1 MYKNKSIINSILFLA
16 FFLSFA
22 GSVAAH
28 TPAPPQEGPIAI
40 TGGTIHTITQGVI
53 EYGTVLF
60 EDGKI
65 IAVGLEVELPD
76 NVRIIDATG
85 KHVYPGMIHGRST
98 IGLMEIARI
107 GVSTDLQEL
116 GQINPNIRAQTAFHP
131 ASAHL
136 PVAAVHG
143 ITTVVPTPRGSLVAG
158 LPAAMMTDGWTWE
171 EMTIREGI
179 GMAIYWPSMG
189 NSKEYNKNLEQ
200 LQQAFDSAR
209 RYERARAAMEA
220 GTANAHHPFDVRW
233 EALIP
238 VLKQEIPVFITVN
251 DLQQIQAAIV
261 WAEQE
266 NLKSV
271 LVGGRDMGLI
281 ADQIAA
287 KGIPV
292 MLSGVISGPARQWE
306 GYDEA
311 YRIPL
316 MLHEAGVDFCIAGDA
331 GAASAYRLPHHAAAA
346 IAFGLPEEV
355 GLEAVTIRA
364 ARILGLDDILGSIE
378 AGKDATLMITSGTP
392 LEIKTITEQVFIRGR
407 KIDMTDK
414 HLQLYEHYLEK
425 HRQSVLD

>member
-209 RYERARAAMEA
+209 RYERARAALEA

>member
-209 RYERARAAMEA
+209 RYERARAALEA

-271 LVGGRDMGLI
+271 LVGGRDMGLV

-287 KGIPV
+287 KEIPV

>member
-53 EYGTVLF
+53 EYGTVLI

-65 IAVGLEVELPD
+65 IAVGQEVELPD

-189 NSKEYNKNLEQ
+189 NSKEYNKSLKQ

>member
-209 RYERARAAMEA
+209 RYERARAALEA

-266 NLKSV
+266 NLKTV
-271 LVGGRDMGLI
+271 LVGGRDMGLV

-287 KGIPV
+287 KEIPV

>member
-53 EYGTVLF
+53 EYGTVLI

-65 IAVGLEVELPD
+65 IAVGQEVELPD

-85 KHVYPGMIHGRST
+85 KHIYPGMIHGRST

-189 NSKEYNKNLEQ
+189 NSKEYNKSLKQ

-266 NLKSV
+266 NLKTV
-271 LVGGRDMGLI
+271 LVGGRDMGLV

-287 KGIPV
+287 KEIPV

>member
-271 LVGGRDMGLI
+271 LVGGRDMGLV